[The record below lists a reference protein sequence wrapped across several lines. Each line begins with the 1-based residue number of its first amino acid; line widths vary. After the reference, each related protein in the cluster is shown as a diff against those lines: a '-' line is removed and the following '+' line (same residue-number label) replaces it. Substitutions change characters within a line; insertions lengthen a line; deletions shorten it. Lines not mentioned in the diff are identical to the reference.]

1 MSTQQ
6 LREQLLSWLD
16 SRSAQPGETVEF
28 SWFVLR
34 VTREA
39 GGRIGIETLDFKDM
53 ASFTTDL
60 TRLAEIHALQM
71 EALQEHA
78 VEADMCT
85 NRHAAMVSN
94 AYYPHHPSAFMLR
107 MHSAQDSESGW
118 YVGVEGE
125 PLAINDPG
133 RSSFVSTYELSL
145 LDERLLPYWLFPG
158 GYTIAFAGETMKEVS
173 VGPAQP
179 RPSSP
184 AKPWWKLW

>member
-6 LREQLLSWLD
+6 LRQQLLSWLD
-16 SRSAQPGETVEF
+16 SRSARPGETVGF

-39 GGRIGIETLDFKDM
+39 GGRNGIETLDFKDM

-71 EALQEHA
+71 EALHVHA

-94 AYYPHHPSAFMLR
+94 AYYPHHPKAFMLR
-107 MHSAQDSESGW
+107 MHSAEDSESGW
-118 YVGVEGE
+118 YIGVEGE
-125 PLAINDPG
+125 PLAINDLQ

-145 LDERLLPYWLFPG
+145 QDARFLPYWLFPG
-158 GYTIAFAGETMKEVS
+158 GYRIAFDDEVVKDVS
-173 VGPAQP
+173 VGPP

>member
-16 SRSAQPGETVEF
+16 SRSARPGETVEF

-39 GGRIGIETLDFKDM
+39 DGRNGIETLDFKEM

-60 TRLAEIHALQM
+60 TRLAEIHAMQM
-71 EALQEHA
+71 EALQKHG

-107 MHSAQDSESGW
+107 MHSAEDSESGW
-118 YVGVEGE
+118 YIGVAGE
-125 PLAINDPG
+125 PLAINDPR

-145 LDERLLPYWLFPG
+145 QDSRLLPYWLFPA
-158 GYTIAFAGETMKEVS
+158 GYTVAFDGEVMKGVS

-179 RPSSP
+179 MQSS
-184 AKPWWKLW
+184 AEKPWWKLW